1 MISVTNDILSITLYR
16 TLTINIPFPL
26 YRPLLG
32 IYYPLSIVNTPS
44 VCNNC
49 LTKITP
55 QDEQGVLNSKAP
67 VSQLRFTV
75 RRVILTPQSNP
86 TTSESGNPSEQSP
99 PYENPGELASCNKV
113 CQVGEVLAKAMS
125 AEKIFGSFSSE
136 GFELMHTG

>member
-55 QDEQGVLNSKAP
+55 QDEQGVLKSKAP
-67 VSQLRFTV
+67 VSQLDLPSEESSSRPK
-75 RRVILTPQSNP
+75 VILLHQNQEIPVSNHP
-86 TTSESGNPSEQSP
+86 H
-99 PYENPGELASCNKV
+99 
-113 CQVGEVLAKAMS
+113 M
-125 AEKIFGSFSSE
+125 KI
-136 GFELMHTG
+136 LVN

>member
-32 IYYPLSIVNTPS
+32 IYYPLSIVYTPS

-55 QDEQGVLNSKAP
+55 QDEQGVLNSKD
-67 VSQLRFTV
+67 SSISIRFTV
-75 RRVILTPQSNP
+75 RRIILIAPKQSYYIQNVEAP
-86 TTSESGNPSEQSP
+86 VNNQP
-99 PYENPGELASCNKV
+99 NLK
-113 CQVGEVLAKAMS
+113 VLAIRIMQPACL
-125 AEKIFGSFSSE
+125 EKNLLKLSQ
-136 GFELMHTG
+136 